1 MGPLSSDAVDAVM
14 RTMRAEFSLGGA
26 VRPADLELWQAR
38 LRDAGADT
46 QNLPGLYK
54 QFASTWSAHYHKPCL
69 NDLVRYVKQNRE
81 QTDEGWRRR
90 TGPTADHPVALEY
103 IRRIKLKIPGF
114 ARGLR
119 VPEADPRESARAYA
133 GNGEDVADDEIPF

>member
-46 QNLPGLYK
+46 QNLSELYK
-54 QFASTWSAHYHKPCL
+54 QFAWTWSPHYHKPCL

-81 QTDEGWRRR
+81 QGDERWRQR
-90 TGPTADHPVALEY
+90 TGPPADHPVALEY
-103 IRRIKLKIPGF
+103 IRQIKLKIARLG
-114 ARGLR
+114 RGLR
-119 VPEADPRESARAYA
+119 VPEAEPREPTRAYA